1 MQSLEGGA
9 GVLVV
14 LAACSFSPSGAT
26 GATGADAGALQDS
39 VEAGAGDGTAQ
50 QTQGMRPDAA
60 LILGLVDLR
69 SAGHFAILGEAGI
82 SGISATVTGDLGA
95 SPVAATYITGFSLT
109 ADPTNQFWRST
120 QVTGNVYAASDA
132 APTPAMLLTANDDLQ
147 LAITDAAGR
156 APDVTGL
163 GSGELGG
170 HTLAAGTYAFTGAAH
185 VTTDLTLDGGVTAVW
200 IFQVGGDLT
209 LAANAHVRLTGGALA
224 SHVFWQVH
232 GATTL
237 AAMAHLEGV
246 LLAETAFTGAAGVSV
261 HGRVLAKTF
270 ANVDG
275 STIVEPAP

>member
-1 MQSLEGGA
+1 MQRLQGGA
-9 GVLVV
+9 GFLIVLT
-14 LAACSFSPSGAT
+14 ACSFAPGASAAQDAVALQDT
-26 GATGADAGALQDS
+26 VEADAGDAVQD
-39 VEAGAGDGTAQ
+39 VRA
-50 QTQGMRPDAA
+50 DAA
-60 LILGLVDLR
+60 AIVGLVDLR

-82 SGISATVTGDLGA
+82 SGITATVTGDLGA

-109 ADPTNQFWRST
+109 ADSTNQFWRST
-120 QVTGNVYAASDA
+120 QVTGDVYAASDD
-132 APTPAMLLTANDDLQ
+132 APTPAMLLTANNDLQ

-156 APDVTGL
+156 TPDVTGL

-170 HTLAAGTYAFTGAAH
+170 HTLAAGTYAYTGAAH
-185 VTTDLTLDGGVTAVW
+185 VTTDLMLSGDASAVW

-209 LAANAHVRLTGGALA
+209 LAAHAHVLLSGGALA

-237 AAMAHLEGV
+237 AMNAHLEGI
-246 LLAETAFTGAAGVSV
+246 LLDDTAVTGAAGVSV

-275 STIVEPAP
+275 CTVIEPAP